1 MKSPHTFP
9 NRSLSRRLLS
19 TFLSLA
25 MVLSLLPVWELAALA
40 DNGVPAYH
48 RERPEVAVLNAYS
61 GSSEKL
67 YSAIKG
73 DGAYAAYNGI
83 GLYTRRSGA
92 QAKYSDRATGN
103 EQAWDFNLGETA
115 PVLKKLAQVSNNLQF
130 NTSATFYNRT
140 HAHSHYNW
148 KEVKTY
154 TAEMTVT
161 EKVYATFS
169 GSARV
174 IDGWSDKSRTYPRI
188 GDLGGVQSNNSD
200 GFNTIY
206 YKENN
211 DYCSLQFS
219 HRTFA
224 WKDFEYRTCTCGGSY
239 AENFV
244 VAFRDERA
252 PVCTGASYS
261 VNGGSWVKSTKGV
274 RVGAGQSVRIKL
286 SFNEPIR
293 FADDSANHGDLK
305 LILQPDGTS
314 ADTSPAAGLVEL
326 SGSDLIFQY
335 TVPQGQDLEIN
346 TLNTSRLF
354 GENLPLKQV
363 GPSGSF
369 SIAGDIKV
377 NGSTLGL
384 STTTSYIT
392 DLAGNAIVR
401 KDLSSANLTLDT
413 TVPYVEKVTFD
424 LTLNNADV
432 KEALGKADKGP
443 GTADYDEKSY
453 TDPSDLYLG
462 AGDSLSL
469 TLHMNERVKGIAMTD
484 IEQGRLIHWRHALAT
499 TNLKDADGSY
509 VTVRSQFF
517 LPYDNRNS
525 GNTCFVMQPITIG
538 EGWTVEGHDGKI
550 VVTKLELSKDETSS
564 YGSLSDTVTD
574 LAGNALNKDNVT
586 ISPTAN
592 ANPPKLDTVAP
603 TAAEIANSYAPEGS
617 GFHYGVTLSDAAS
630 GYEGIYG
637 SFILNNNGDKKAYPY
652 EWAVKADTAQVAD
665 GEWQNGTTGTAQT
678 FMQTPN
684 VYFHIRPK
692 DGETYVDFSG
702 CTLTIKAKDFAG
714 NESNVTLPA
723 GGLAWYIDNLA
734 PTVKFGGTGRKLDSG
749 GTSGTLTAQIVLS
762 DSQGISGWQF
772 AWSDS
777 DTAAP
782 ESGSWKD
789 GTVSATSNATP
800 VNVSTS
806 VTVNNGDLFSQ
817 YLWVKATDNSTGKN
831 TSEPV
836 CLGRCSYD
844 LRSAQYQLSDIS
856 GIMKTAALEI
866 QSLSDTDALFFL
878 IQAEGDSDYA
888 LLRAYGGDA
897 NANRVKGNIFG
908 NENPWEDSCV
918 TYEKNTN
925 AENAWTYSL
934 RKADTSDATATLSK
948 LRDGTFSGE
957 LTVTILSGKSET
969 ANSQQEGYAWVLG
982 NGTYFFSADTLKLR
996 VAGENVDNYET
1007 IAIRCEDDLNRLL
1020 PTPAGLRF
1028 TVSIGKDKNGWGY
1041 EDINWQESYVRLVN
1055 MLQGQNAEYRLPL
1068 GPFQVNADGST
1079 TQTVTV
1085 PAGDYPTGSYRVE
1098 LHLNCTAGK
1107 NYLAVL
1113 GTDLGNYTP
1122 VYVDATRPN
1131 DDFTLASVT
1140 YNPTASRTGSNPYGL
1155 ANSENYGT
1163 RQWTAEG
1170 GVYTLPVSLGYNFA
1184 SFSYAESAPDV
1195 RNLYTIRVTAEN
1207 ETETAFLGTGYTA
1220 GSFSVQLWNTAR
1232 PDNRIS
1238 LDATDEAKQTEFTN
1252 AVDNYYKVG
1261 FAFSENGLRK
1271 NQELYLAPGV
1281 VNTVAVQKVYA
1292 NGLTS
1297 SVKYVQIKP
1306 VDDHI
1311 NGTTTIDAQTR
1322 ELVFTPESGANTA
1335 GASVYAW
1342 AWQNENMNTR
1352 SINDE
1357 TPNDKHYLNGGGGR
1371 IDLTAQAD
1379 GTWRAP
1385 LLAGGACYQVITESA
1400 TGSLRELP
1408 TRVYQRAPWF
1418 DNCFVYADDRD
1429 YFDYQNDIEIK
1440 DKGDGTYTM
1449 QFAVRD
1455 DGETLKDGLD
1465 IDLAMTFKTAAGSE
1479 TTHSLN
1485 IHYADAAAAIRTSSG
1500 NSSEVPKSF
1509 TGALQEWLP
1518 GGAEASG
1525 VLSVKLTPYEPF
1537 SYGSN
1542 PRNAAYK
1549 RDVLNV
1555 EILAAYPEGYDTMD
1569 VSATATDAMGNA
1581 GSKTVADIDI
1591 QNKYAAPEPKAN
1603 ASDMVGSLNAS
1614 ADFAVEFNRPVYP
1627 ADSWAWRAADNKD
1640 QPYATKW
1647 AQAFP
1652 VPGNGAW
1659 EIQYLDI
1666 FGKLITKTITTD
1678 AFTDAKGK
1686 DWSIKLNISAT
1697 EPTTDPVILGL
1708 SSEIGYIGVHDSNV
1722 HWIYED
1728 GKYLIQDRQVTIDE
1742 NGRYT
1747 AACYEYDETNSEQ
1760 RAKSSIK
1767 IYIDNIVNGA
1777 PTAQVHYYV
1786 QALGQEFTQSELE
1799 QYIAANG
1806 AGVEITGNVRAWYSA
1821 TRHVTPAGGTGS
1833 DFLFTPGGAVSH
1845 TFAYADDFGNTGSV
1859 TAALPADLTLKA
1871 PPQPPK
1877 DTTPPD
1883 VDVDIYVKRAGS
1895 YTPADAFLGTDS
1907 EAVINGKFDA
1917 LGYVQGYS
1925 LTVKATD
1932 ESGFTIAV
1940 TGDGAVLNGNTVTI
1954 TKAGTYTV
1962 TVTDKSPRAN
1972 ETKFTFT
1979 VPDKIDN
1986 TPPTATVAVKATSLY
2001 EKTITLTLEDKDNND
2016 KPISIQDGSGNDLDT
2031 VTLHAPADARRTGR
2045 NTYEYNVTNNG
2056 NIQFLF
2062 RDIAGNT
2069 SSTAKTISG
2078 IDTEPPELT
2087 VRWSPSRRVQDTE
2100 TGKYTYIDKYP
2111 TDQTVNTN
2119 VTAHIDSN
2127 KAMRDL
2133 TVRAGNETDEH
2144 TLLTKGAAMSHTIRG
2159 QNNSDLVTITATPE
2173 RVTVTFKENY
2183 DQTLTFTASS
2193 ANGKSTTV
2201 TLDGIT
2207 VIDKVAPEITQ
2218 QDVTR
2223 YDRKGATVGDTAAAY
2238 QAVVALRPS
2247 ESVTSANYG
2256 GWTNYELPNGTVERR
2271 PDRYGPSEKMT
2282 YLSLTFT
2289 ENGTYNVRFTD
2300 QAGNTAVVP
2309 VIITGIDRTAPE
2321 LTVTTVEESNQV
2333 KATVTVNEPCTVTW
2347 GESSTYSFGAAG
2359 SHEITFNQNG
2369 TFAITATDA
2378 AGNES
2383 FKMVRVGS
2391 IDNDPPSISF
2401 DNSTIYVTEGATEA
2415 ELRAELDKGYKVWD
2429 KNDVTPANELK
2440 VSYDDSAVVLTA
2452 AGQYTVTYTVTDA
2465 AGNVT
2470 TANRFVRVIG
2480 ADTVCVSIDGKL
2492 ILPDSTAVLRPG
2504 EHTLTLQNNNSTQP
2518 YSIKARRGIL
2528 SAGQMKYLSG
2538 SSLHFDA
2545 DGKFTVSSTGYY
2557 TLLVTTQDRQTIRV
2571 LLYVEQ

>member
-25 MVLSLLPVWELAALA
+25 MVLSLLPVWTLPAMADGGAVTYDRKTPEAAI
-40 DNGVPAYH
+40 
-48 RERPEVAVLNAYS
+48 LNAYS
-61 GSSEKL
+61 GRSEKL

-83 GLYTRRSGA
+83 GLYTRQSNGA

-103 EQAWDFNLGETA
+103 EQAWDFSLTST
-115 PVLKKLAQVSNNLQF
+115 PVLKELVQVSENLQL

-140 HAHSHYNW
+140 HSHSHYSW

-161 EKVYATFS
+161 EKVTSTFS
-169 GSARV
+169 GSTRV

-188 GDLGGVQSNNSD
+188 GDLGGVQSNRSD

-206 YKENN
+206 YKDGNN
-211 DYCSLQFS
+211 YCGLRFS
-219 HRTFA
+219 HRIFEWT
-224 WKDFEYRTCTCGGSY
+224 DFEPRTCTCGGSY

-244 VAFRDERA
+244 VAFRDTRA

-293 FADDSANHGDLK
+293 FADDSAAGKGELYLDLQADGESAGKYHAK
-305 LILQPDGTS
+305 LI
-314 ADTSPAAGLVEL
+314 EL
-326 SGSDLIFQY
+326 NGSDLIFQY
-335 TVPQGQDLEIN
+335 TVPQGQNLEIN
-346 TLNTSRLF
+346 TLNTSGLF
-354 GENLPLKQV
+354 GKNLPLKQV
-363 GPSGSF
+363 GPNGSF
-369 SIAGDIKV
+369 SIAEDIKV

-424 LTLNNADV
+424 LALNNADV
-432 KEALGKADKGP
+432 KEALGKDKWDVNS
-443 GTADYDEKSY
+443 TQYQTDY
-453 TDPSDLYLG
+453 TDASDLYLG

-499 TNLKDADGSY
+499 TNLKDAGGSY

-550 VVTKLELSKDETSS
+550 VVTKLELSKDTTSS
-564 YGSLSDTVTD
+564 YGSLDDTVTD

-586 ISPTAN
+586 ISPAAN
-592 ANPPKLDTVAP
+592 ANPPLLDTDAP
-603 TAAEIANSYAPEGS
+603 VVTQLSDSYAKEDA
-617 GFHYGVTLSDAAS
+617 GFRVGVTITDEKS
-630 GYEGIYG
+630 GVADIYG
-637 SFILNNNGDKKAYPY
+637 SFTLNNDGDGKAYQY
-652 EWAVKADTAQVAD
+652 EWAVTAAADTAPSNWSIGVTGVA
-665 GEWQNGTTGTAQT
+665 QQFKQT
-678 FMQTPN
+678 NPI
-684 VYFHIRPK
+684 YFHIRPLS
-692 DGETYVDFSG
+692 GEHYGDLSG
-702 CTLTIKAKDFAG
+702 CTITVNARDYAG
-714 NESNVTLPA
+714 NTGAATLPPD
-723 GGLAWYIDNLA
+723 GGKLEWYIDNLA
-734 PTVKFGGTGRKLDSG
+734 PTVKFGGTGRQLDSG
-749 GTSGTLTAQIVLS
+749 GTSGTLTAHIILS

-777 DTAAP
+777 DTASP
-782 ESGSWKD
+782 ETDTWEN
-789 GTVSATSNATP
+789 GTVSATSDATP

-806 VTVNNGDLFSQ
+806 VAVNNGHLFSQ
-817 YLWVKATDNSTGKN
+817 YLWVKATDHSTGKN

-888 LLRAYGGDA
+888 LLRAYGGAA
-897 NANRVKGNIFG
+897 NAGSVKGNIFES
-908 NENPWEDSCV
+908 ENPWEGSCV
-918 TYEKNTN
+918 TYEENTN

-934 RKADTSDATATLSK
+934 RNADTSDAKATLSK

-957 LTVTILSGKSET
+957 LTVTILSGRSEAIDAT
-969 ANSQQEGYAWVLG
+969 QEGYAWVLG
-982 NGTYFFSADTLKLR
+982 NGTYSFSADTLKLR

-1028 TVSIGKDKNGWGY
+1028 TVSIDKDKNGWGY

-1055 MLQGQNAEYRLPL
+1055 MTLSGQNVAYRLPL

-1098 LHLNCTAGK
+1098 LHMNCTAGK
-1107 NYLAVL
+1107 DYLAVL
-1113 GTDLGNYTP
+1113 GTDLGSYTP

-1140 YNPTASRTGSNPYGL
+1140 YNPTASRTVSNPYGL
-1155 ANSENYGT
+1155 ADSENYGT

-1170 GVYTLPVSLGYNFA
+1170 GVYTLPVSFGYNFA
-1184 SFSYAESAPDV
+1184 SFNYAESAHDV
-1195 RNLYTIRVTAEN
+1195 RNLYTIRVTAEK
-1207 ETETAFLGTGYTA
+1207 ETETAFLDTGYTA
-1220 GSFSVQLWNTAR
+1220 GRFSVQLWNTAR

-1238 LDATDEAKQTEFTN
+1238 LDATDGAKQTEFTN
-1252 AVDNYYKVG
+1252 AVDNYKVG
-1261 FAFSENGLRK
+1261 FAFSENDLWK
-1271 NQELYLAPGV
+1271 NYELYLAPGV

-1322 ELVFTPESGANTA
+1322 ELVFTPENGANTA

-1357 TPNDKHYLNGGGGR
+1357 TPDDKHYLNGGGGR

-1400 TGSLRELP
+1400 AGSLRELL
-1408 TRVYQRAPWF
+1408 TQVYQRAPWF
-1418 DNCFVYADDRD
+1418 DNCFVYADDQD
-1429 YFDYQNDIEIK
+1429 YFRYQDDIEIK
-1440 DKGDGTYTM
+1440 NNGDGTYTM

-1465 IDLAMTFKTAAGSE
+1465 IDLAMTFKTADSE
-1479 TTHSLN
+1479 NTHSLN
-1485 IHYADAAAAIRTSSG
+1485 IHYAGAAAAIRTSSG
-1500 NSSEVPKSF
+1500 NSSEVPKDSM
-1509 TGALQEWLP
+1509 GALQEWLP
-1518 GGAEASG
+1518 DGAEASG

-1537 SYGSN
+1537 SYGNN

-1581 GSKTVADIDI
+1581 GSKTVAGVEI
-1591 QNKYAAPEPKAN
+1591 QNKYVAPEPKAN
-1603 ASDMVGSLNAS
+1603 ASGRVGTLDAS

-1678 AFTDAKGK
+1678 AFTDAEGK

-1747 AACYEYDETNSEQ
+1747 AACYEYDETHSEQ

-1806 AGVEITGNVRAWYSA
+1806 TGVEVTGNVRAWYSA
-1821 TRHVTPAGGTGS
+1821 TRHVTPAEGTGS

-1845 TFAYADDFGNTGSV
+1845 TFTYADDFGNTGSV
-1859 TAALPADLTLKA
+1859 TAVLPASLTLKA

-1895 YTPADAFLGTDS
+1895 YTPADAFLGTDDK
-1907 EAVINGKFDA
+1907 AVIEGKFAA

-1932 ESGFTIAV
+1932 ESGIERITVA
-1940 TGDGAVLNGNTVTI
+1940 GDGAAITGNVITVT
-1954 TKAGTYTV
+1954 APGTFTV
-1962 TVTDKSPRAN
+1962 TVTDKAVDPATGKSAPNQAL
-1972 ETKFTFT
+1972 FTFT

-1986 TPPTATVAVKATSLY
+1986 TPPTVTVTPVPTSLY
-2001 EKTITLTLEDKDNND
+2001 SKNLYVRVADT
-2016 KPISIQDGSGNDLDT
+2016 SGAAALMSPAGLDI
-2031 VTLHAPADARRTGR
+2031 VPAAT
-2045 NTYEYNVTNNG
+2045 TNNYDKQHIG
-2056 NIQFLF
+2056 AYKYVAADNKTVQFTAI
-2062 RDIAGNT
+2062 DEAGNT
-2069 SSTAKTISG
+2069 GSTSATISG

-2087 VRWSPSRRVQDTE
+2087 VRWSPSDKKDADFPP
-2100 TGKYTYIDKYP
+2100 TGP
-2111 TDQTVNTN
+2111 LSTN
-2119 VTAHIDSN
+2119 VTAHIDSS
-2127 KAMRDL
+2127 KAMQNL
-2133 TVRAGNETDEH
+2133 TVRAGNETAEH
-2144 TLLTKGAAMSHTIRG
+2144 PLLTDGTAASHTISG
-2159 QNNSDLVTITATPE
+2159 QNGDLVTITATPE

-2183 DQTLTFTASS
+2183 DQTLTFTAS
-2193 ANGKSTTV
+2193 APNGKSTVV
-2201 TLDGIT
+2201 TLNGVT
-2207 VIDKVAPEITQ
+2207 VIDKVAPEIIQ

-2238 QAVVALRPS
+2238 QVVVALYPS

-2282 YLSLTFT
+2282 YLSFTFT
-2289 ENGTYNVRFTD
+2289 ENGTYNVRFAD

-2309 VIITGIDRTAPE
+2309 VTITGIDRTAPT
-2321 LTVTTVEESNQV
+2321 LTVTTVEENNQV
-2333 KATVTVNEPCTVTW
+2333 KATITVNESCKVSANGNEYAMTANTSQTVTF
-2347 GESSTYSFGAAG
+2347 T
-2359 SHEITFNQNG
+2359 QNG
-2369 TFAITATDA
+2369 TFAITAMDA

-2383 FKMVRVGS
+2383 FKTVRVGS

-2401 DNSTIYVTEGATEA
+2401 DNSTIYVTEGITEA
-2415 ELRAELDKGYKVWD
+2415 ELKAELDKGYTVWD
-2429 KNDVTPANELK
+2429 KNDVTPT
-2440 VSYDDSAVVLTA
+2440 VSYDSSAVNLTD
-2452 AGQYTVTYTVTDA
+2452 AGQYAVTYTVTDKA
-2465 AGNVT
+2465 RNQT

-2480 ADTVCVSIDGKL
+2480 ANTVCVSIDGKL

-2504 EHTLTLQNNNSTQP
+2504 EHTLTLQNSDQP

>member
-25 MVLSLLPVWELAALA
+25 MVLSLLPVWTLPAMA
-40 DNGVPAYH
+40 DGGAVTYD
-48 RERPEVAVLNAYS
+48 RKTPEVAVLNAYS

-73 DGAYAAYNGI
+73 DGVEVAYNGI
-83 GLYTRRSGA
+83 GLYTRQSNGA

-103 EQAWDFNLGETA
+103 ELAWDFMLTST
-115 PVLKKLAQVSNNLQF
+115 PVLKELVQVSENLQL

-140 HAHSHYNW
+140 HSHSHYSW

-161 EKVYATFS
+161 EKVTSTFS
-169 GSARV
+169 GSTRV

-188 GDLGGVQSNNSD
+188 GDLGGVQSNRSD

-206 YKENN
+206 YKDGNN
-211 DYCSLQFS
+211 YCGLRFS
-219 HRTFA
+219 HRIFEWT
-224 WKDFEYRTCTCGGSY
+224 DFEPRTCTCGGSY

-326 SGSDLIFQY
+326 SGNDLIFQY

-346 TLNTSRLF
+346 TLNTSGLF
-354 GENLPLKQV
+354 GKNLPLKQV

-424 LTLNNADV
+424 LALNNADV
-432 KEALGKADKGP
+432 KEALGKDKWDVNS
-443 GTADYDEKSY
+443 TQYQTDY
-453 TDPSDLYLG
+453 TDASDLYLG

-499 TNLKDADGSY
+499 TNLKDAGGSY

-550 VVTKLELSKDETSS
+550 VVTKLELSKDTTSS
-564 YGSLSDTVTD
+564 YGSLDDTVTD
-574 LAGNALNKDNVT
+574 LAGNALDKSHVT
-586 ISPTAN
+586 IAPTAN
-592 ANPPKLDTVAP
+592 ANPPLLDTGAP
-603 TAAEIANSYAPEGS
+603 VVTQLSDSYAKEDD
-617 GFHYGVTLSDAAS
+617 GFRVGVTVTDEKSGAAD
-630 GYEGIYG
+630 IYG
-637 SFILNNNGDKKAYPY
+637 SFTLNNGGDGKAYQY
-652 EWAVKADTAQVAD
+652 QWAVTAAADTAPSNWSGGVTGVA
-665 GEWQNGTTGTAQT
+665 QQFKQT
-678 FMQTPN
+678 DPI
-684 VYFHIRPK
+684 YFHIRPLS
-692 DGETYVDFSG
+692 GEHYGDLSG
-702 CTLTIKAKDFAG
+702 CTITVNARDYAG
-714 NESNVTLPA
+714 NTGAATLPPD
-723 GGLAWYIDNLA
+723 GGKLEWYIDNLA
-734 PTVKFGGTGRKLDSG
+734 PTVKFGGTGRQLDSG
-749 GTSGTLTAQIVLS
+749 GASGTLTAQIVLS

-777 DTAAP
+777 DTDAP
-782 ESGSWKD
+782 ETWTDSA
-789 GTVSATSNATP
+789 VSATSDAAP

-806 VTVNNGDLFSQ
+806 VTVNKGELFSQ
-817 YLWVKATDNSTGKN
+817 YLWVKAADNSSGKN

-836 CLGRCSYD
+836 CMGRCSYD
-844 LRSAQYQLSDIS
+844 LRSAQYELSDIS
-856 GIMKTAALEI
+856 GIMQTAALKI

-897 NANRVKGNIFG
+897 NRVKGNIFASG
-908 NENPWEDSCV
+908 NPWEGDCV
-918 TYEKNTN
+918 TYEENTN
-925 AENAWTYSL
+925 TENARTYSL
-934 RKADTSDATATLSK
+934 HDAVTSDAKATLGK

-957 LTVTILSGKSET
+957 LTVTILSGKSE
-969 ANSQQEGYAWVLG
+969 AVNSQQEGYAWVLG
-982 NGTYFFSADTLKLR
+982 NGTYSFSADTLKLR
-996 VAGENVDNYET
+996 VAGENVDNYEA

-1028 TVSIGKDKNGWGY
+1028 TVSIDKDKNGWGY

-1085 PAGDYPTGSYRVE
+1085 PAGDYPTGRYRAE
-1098 LHLNCTAGK
+1098 LHMKCTAGK
-1107 NYLAVL
+1107 DYLAVL

-1122 VYVDATRPN
+1122 VYVDATRPS

-1140 YNPTASRTGSNPYGL
+1140 YNPTASRTVSNPYGL
-1155 ANSENYGT
+1155 ADSENYGT

-1170 GVYTLPVSLGYNFA
+1170 GVYTLPVSFGYNFA
-1184 SFSYAESAPDV
+1184 SFNYAESAHDV
-1195 RNLYTIRVTAEN
+1195 RNLYTIRVTAEK
-1207 ETETAFLGTGYTA
+1207 ETETTFLDTGYTA

-1238 LDATDEAKQTEFTN
+1238 LDATDGATQTEFTN
-1252 AVDNYYKVG
+1252 AVNDYTVG
-1261 FAFSENGLRK
+1261 FAFSENDLWK

-1322 ELVFTPESGANTA
+1322 ELVFTPEIGANTA

-1357 TPNDKHYLNGGGGR
+1357 TPDDKHYLNGGGGR

-1418 DNCFVYADDRD
+1418 DNCFVYADDQD
-1429 YFDYQNDIEIK
+1429 YFRYQNDIEIK
-1440 DKGDGTYTM
+1440 DNKDGTYTM

-1465 IDLAMTFKTAAGSE
+1465 IDLAMTFKTAGSE
-1479 TTHSLN
+1479 NTHSLN

-1500 NSSEVPKSF
+1500 NSSEVPKKLH
-1509 TGALQEWLP
+1509 GALQEWLP

-1525 VLSVKLTPYEPF
+1525 VLCVKLTPYEPF

-1542 PRNAAYK
+1542 PRLTEYK

-1581 GSKTVADIDI
+1581 GSKTVAGVDI
-1591 QNKYAAPEPKAN
+1591 QNKYVAPEPKAN
-1603 ASDMVGSLNAS
+1603 ASGRVGSLDAS

-1627 ADSWAWRAADNKD
+1627 ADSWAWRAADNEN

-1652 VPGNGAW
+1652 VSGNGAW

-1678 AFTDAKGK
+1678 AFTDAEGK

-1708 SSEIGYIGVHDSNV
+1708 SSGIGYIGVHDSNV
-1722 HWIYED
+1722 HWFYED

-1799 QYIAANG
+1799 QYIAANDG
-1806 AGVEITGNVRAWYSA
+1806 GVEITGNVRAWYSA

-1845 TFAYADDFGNTGSV
+1845 TFTYADDFGNTGSV
-1859 TAALPADLTLKA
+1859 TAALPAGLTLKA

-1895 YTPADAFLGTDS
+1895 YTRADAFLGTDS
-1907 EAVINGKFDA
+1907 KAVINGKFDA

-1932 ESGFTIAV
+1932 ESGIERITV
-1940 TGDGAVLNGNTVTI
+1940 TGDGAAITGNVITI
-1954 TKAGTYTV
+1954 TAPGTFTV
-1962 TVTDKSPRAN
+1962 TVTDKAVDPATGASEPN
-1972 ETKFTFT
+1972 QTPFTFT
-1979 VPDKIDN
+1979 VPDRIDN
-1986 TPPTATVAVKATSLY
+1986 TPPTVSVTPVPTSLY
-2001 EKTITLTLEDKDNND
+2001 SKNLYVRVADNSGAAALMSPAGLDIVPAAATDNYDQQHIGAYKYVAADNKT
-2016 KPISIQDGSGNDLDT
+2016 
-2031 VTLHAPADARRTGR
+2031 V
-2045 NTYEYNVTNNG
+2045 
-2056 NIQFLF
+2056 QFTAI
-2062 RDIAGNT
+2062 DEAGNT
-2069 SSTAKTISG
+2069 GSTSETVSG

-2119 VTAHIDSN
+2119 ITAHILSN
-2127 KAMRDL
+2127 KAMYDL
-2133 TVRAGNETDEH
+2133 SVTIAGVDIK
-2144 TLLTKGAAMSHTIRG
+2144 LLAAGKATADNPHVIKHAQDGTTIA
-2159 QNNSDLVTITATPE
+2159 TITAVPE
-2173 RVTVTFKENY
+2173 RVTVTYEQGYGELN
-2183 DQTLTFTASS
+2183 FTASS
-2193 ANGKSTTV
+2193 ANGKASTATLAPTHGLIDKTAPKITV
-2201 TLDGIT
+2201 TQTQKTRTGYT
-2207 VIDKVAPEITQ
+2207 VPYAVEVTLTPDKC
-2218 QDVTR
+2218 
-2223 YDRKGATVGDTAAAY
+2223 
-2238 QAVVALRPS
+2238 S
-2247 ESVTSANYG
+2247 TSPNYG
-2256 GWTNYELPNGTVERR
+2256 ETETVKGQTLPLYYDSNAPLVR
-2271 PDRYGPSEKMT
+2271 S
-2282 YLSLTFT
+2282 FT
-2289 ENGTYNVRFTD
+2289 ANGTYNVVFAD
-2300 QAGNTAVVP
+2300 QAGNTTVVP
-2309 VIITGIDRTAPE
+2309 VTIKGIDRTAPT
-2321 LTVTTVEESNQV
+2321 LTVTTVEENNQA
-2333 KATVTVNEPCTVTW
+2333 KATVTVSEPCTVTW
-2347 GESSTYSFGAAG
+2347 GENDTYSFGAAG
-2359 SHEITFNQNG
+2359 SHEITFTQNG

-2383 FKMVRVGS
+2383 FKTVRVGS

-2401 DNSTIYVTEGATEA
+2401 DNGTIYVTEGTTEDALKA
-2415 ELRAELDKGYKVWD
+2415 ELNKGYKVWD
-2429 KNDVTPANELK
+2429 KNDVTPANELR
-2440 VSYDDSAVVLTA
+2440 VSYDSSAVVLTA
-2452 AGQYTVTYTVTDA
+2452 ARQYTVTYTVLDK
-2465 AGNVT
+2465 AGNQT

-2480 ADTVCVSIDGKL
+2480 ANTVCVSIDGKL

-2504 EHTLTLQNNNSTQP
+2504 EHTLKLQNSDQP